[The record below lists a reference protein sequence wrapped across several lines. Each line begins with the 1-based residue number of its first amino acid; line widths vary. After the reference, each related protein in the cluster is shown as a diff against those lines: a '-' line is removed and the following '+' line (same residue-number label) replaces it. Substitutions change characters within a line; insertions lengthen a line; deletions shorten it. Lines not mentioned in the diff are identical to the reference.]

1 MVVTYPNVLQD
12 ALQHARN
19 MDASLIERLEYFADA
34 VRSFNASFADAVERL
49 IARLKQ
55 HGAGQSA
62 PAPGEVMPAFVL
74 TDDEGH
80 LVSLEDVLSRGPAAL
95 AFHRGH
101 WCPYCRINTSAL
113 AAAQREATA
122 NGGQIVAVTPERE
135 KFTNELKSD
144 AAAPFP
150 ILTDLD
156 NAYAL
161 TLNLAFYLG
170 DEMKALL
177 GNFGLALPSYQGNEA
192 WMLPIPAT
200 FVVGTDGVITAR
212 FVDPDYRRRMPI
224 EDLLAALRS
233 SQ

>member
-1 MVVTYPNVLQD
+1 M
-12 ALQHARN
+12 A
-19 MDASLIERLEYFADA
+19 I
-34 VRSFNASFADAVERL
+34 
-49 IARLKQ
+49 
-55 HGAGQSA
+55 
-62 PAPGEVMPAFVL
+62 
-74 TDDEGH
+74 
-80 LVSLEDVLSRGPAAL
+80 
-95 AFHRGH
+95 
-101 WCPYCRINTSAL
+101 
-113 AAAQREATA
+113 
-122 NGGQIVAVTPERE
+122 TPERE

-177 GNFGLALPSYQGNEA
+177 GNLGLALPSYQGNEA

-212 FVDPDYRRRMPI
+212 FVDPDYRRRMPV

-233 SQ
+233 AQ

>member
-1 MVVTYPNVLQD
+1 MAAPYPNVLQD
-12 ALQHARN
+12 AFAQAN
-19 MDASLIERLEYFADA
+19 IMDASLNERLRYFAGAVRTFNAAFADA
-34 VRSFNASFADAVERL
+34 VDRL
-49 IARLKQ
+49 IDNLKK
-55 HGAGQSA
+55 HGAGLSA
-62 PAPGEVMPAFVL
+62 PAPGDAMPAFVL
-74 TDDEGH
+74 TDDAGH
-80 LVSLEDVLSRGPAAL
+80 LVTLEEFLGRGPAAL

-122 NGGQIVAVTPERE
+122 NGGQIVAITPERE

-177 GNFGLALPSYQGNEA
+177 GNLGLALPSYQGNEA

-200 FVVGTDGVITAR
+200 FVVGTDGGR
-212 FVDPDYRRRMPI
+212 
-224 EDLLAALRS
+224 DLLTPTTAAACQSRACWRP
-233 SQ
+233 